1 MRAEFDS
8 QADALQIDL
17 GTVDRVD
24 RDEDVAPGC
33 TVSIR
38 ADAVVGVEVLSPAK
52 HLDELAGI
60 AERYGLDREALES
73 AARAALASP
82 DRVVV
87 LEVKAR
93 AAA

>member
-17 GTVDRVD
+17 VTIDRVD
-24 RDEDVAPGC
+24 HDEDVAPGC

-38 ADAVVGVEVLSPAK
+38 DDAIVGVEVLSPAT

>member
-8 QADALQIDL
+8 RADALQIELDQ
-17 GTVDRVD
+17 VDRVD
-24 RDEDVAPGC
+24 HDEDAAPGC
-33 TVSIR
+33 TVGIR
-38 ADAVVGVEVLSPAK
+38 ADVVVGVEVLSPAK

-60 AERYGLDREALES
+60 ADRYGLDGEALES